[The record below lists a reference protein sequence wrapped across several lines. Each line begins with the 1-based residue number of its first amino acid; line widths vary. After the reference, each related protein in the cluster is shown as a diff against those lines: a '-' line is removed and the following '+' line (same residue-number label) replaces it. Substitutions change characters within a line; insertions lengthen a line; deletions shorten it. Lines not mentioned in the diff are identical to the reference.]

1 MEKIGDRLKQL
12 IAAKTDD
19 RLRYVQLESTTGISA
34 DLWKNFWFGRKKADA
49 DMIEAASKAWP
60 EHALWLASGITDVQ
74 FGHVAGI
81 PDATFPEAHPR
92 QSMPASSEYFRASV
106 RARDV
111 ACACVDALNA
121 GENREKSFTV
131 KDVWRVAIST
141 WPEGKEIPD
150 LANELR
156 DRMHELSD
164 RRNARKPEVGLDSD
178 LVAIINTIQYDYDE
192 KKLLDLIGEYKQRQM
207 ERIKQDLV

>member
-60 EHALWLASGITDVQ
+60 ENALWLASGITDVQ
-74 FGHVAGI
+74 FGHVAGL
-81 PDATFPEAHPR
+81 PDATFPETHPR

-106 RARDV
+106 RARDA

-121 GENREKSFTV
+121 DENRDKPATV
-131 KDVWRVAIST
+131 KDVWRVGIST
-141 WPEGKEIPD
+141 WPEGKVIPT
-150 LANELR
+150 LADELR
-156 DRMHELSD
+156 DRMHELND
-164 RRNARKPEVGLDSD
+164 RRAARKPEVGLNSD
-178 LVAIINTIQYDYDE
+178 LMAIINTIQYDYDE
-192 KKLLDLIGEYKQRQM
+192 RKLLDQIGEYKRRQM
-207 ERIKQDLV
+207 ERIKQDIA